1 MENEAFKI
9 LMDDPDRGL
18 RFIIDKHG
26 PQLLKQITRCIQN
39 DDELVNDVFQLTLI
53 AIWTDHKKIGELE
66 DPFAWIMAIARNTA
80 LSTLRSERIRL
91 KEPIE
96 DHEDLRSSEQADTD
110 LVYKETL
117 DELLFHARRL
127 TPREEEIFI
136 ASKVDGMDNKELEN
150 VHNLTPQHVRNL
162 ISSANRK
169 IRKLLKRW
177 S

>member
-39 DDELVNDVFQLTLI
+39 DDELVKDVFQLTLI

-66 DPFAWIMAIARNTA
+66 DPFAWIMVIARNTA
-80 LSTLRSERIRL
+80 LSMIRVERLRL

-96 DHEDLRSSEQADTD
+96 DHENLRSPDQADTA

-127 TPREEEIFI
+127 TPREEEIFL
-136 ASKVDGMDNKELEN
+136 ASKVDGMDNKELEK

>member
-1 MENEAFKI
+1 MVNEAFRI
-9 LMDDPDRGL
+9 LIDDPDLGL
-18 RFIIDKHG
+18 RLIMELHG
-26 PQLLKQITRCIQN
+26 PELVKQISRCIQN
-39 DDELVNDVFQLTLI
+39 DDELVKDVYQLTLI
-53 AIWTDHKKIGELE
+53 GIWTDHKKIGELE
-66 DPFAWIMAIARNTA
+66 DPFAWIMVIARNTA

-96 DHEDLRSSEQADTD
+96 DHENLRSSEQADTD

-117 DELLFHARRL
+117 DELLQHVKQL

-136 ASKVDGMDNKELEN
+136 ASKVDGMDNKELEK

>member
-1 MENEAFKI
+1 MENEVFRI

-18 RFIIDKHG
+18 RLIMELHG
-26 PQLLKQITRCIQN
+26 PQLLKQIGRIIQH
-39 DDELVNDVFQLTLI
+39 DDELVKDVFQLTLI

-96 DHEDLRSSEQADTD
+96 HHEDLRSSEQADTE

-127 TPREEEIFI
+127 TPREEEIYI
-136 ASKVDGMDNKELEN
+136 ASKVDGMDNKELEK
-150 VHNLTPQHVRNL
+150 VHNLKAQRVRNL
-162 ISSANRK
+162 LSSAQRK
-169 IRKLLKRW
+169 IRMLLRR
-177 S
+177 

>member
-1 MENEAFKI
+1 MVNEAFRI

-18 RFIIDKHG
+18 RLIMELHG
-26 PQLLKQITRCIQN
+26 PQLLKQIGRTIQH
-39 DDELVNDVFQLTLI
+39 DDELVKDVFQLTLI
-53 AIWTDHKKIGELE
+53 AIWTDHKKIGELK

-127 TPREEEIFI
+127 TPREEEIYI
-136 ASKVDGMDNKELEN
+136 ASKVDGMDNKELEK
-150 VHNLTPQHVRNL
+150 VHNLKAQRVRNL
-162 ISSANRK
+162 LSSAQRK
-169 IRKLLKRW
+169 IRMLLRR
-177 S
+177 